1 MKPSTCESS
10 HIPLKMNRKYVQK
23 NYRRMKNFTC
33 LMLVSLMMIPQ
44 INSLM
49 AQNET
54 IKTIHNRKSVR
65 NYTDQPVKT
74 EDLVTLVKAGMAAPS
89 GMDRRP
95 WEFYIL
101 QDRGQMEALAQ
112 QLPYAKMVANAQAAI
127 IVLGNPDVSSYWYL
141 DCSAATQNILLAA
154 ESMGLGAVWTAAYPY
169 EDRMS
174 AIIKTLNI
182 PEPYKPLVLIPIGYP
197 TGSDKPKDKWNEAK
211 VHING
216 W

>member
-1 MKPSTCESS
+1 MSRLSF
-10 HIPLKMNRKYVQK
+10 I
-23 NYRRMKNFTC
+23 
-33 LMLVSLMMIPQ
+33 MLAIVSLL
-44 INSLM
+44 INTNCLM

-54 IKTIHNRKSVR
+54 IKTIQNRKSVR

-74 EDLVTLVKAGMAAPS
+74 EDLIALVKAGMAAPS
-89 GMDRRP
+89 GMDKRP

-101 QDRGQMEALAQ
+101 QDKEQINRLAG
-112 QLPYAKMVANAQAAI
+112 QLPNAKMLEKAQVAI
-127 IVLGNPDVSSYWYL
+127 IVFGNPKVSSYWYL

-169 EDRMS
+169 EDRMG
-174 AIIKTLNI
+174 AIIETLKI

-197 TGSDKPKDKWNEAK
+197 VGSEKPKDKWNESK
-211 VHING
+211 VHINK

>member
-1 MKPSTCESS
+1 MAAV
-10 HIPLKMNRKYVQK
+10 LFV
-23 NYRRMKNFTC
+23 
-33 LMLVSLMMIPQ
+33 LPQ

-65 NYTDQPVKT
+65 NYTDRAVT
-74 EDLVTLVKAGMAAPS
+74 AEELITLVKAGMAAPS

-101 QDRGQMEALAQ
+101 QDREQMKALAA
-112 QLPYAKMVANAQAAI
+112 QLPYAKMAEKAQAAI
-127 IVLGNPDVSSYWYL
+127 IVFGNPEVSSYWYL

-174 AIIKTLNI
+174 AIIETLNI

-197 TGSDKPKDKWNEAK
+197 AGSDKPKDKWNEAK
-211 VHING
+211 VHINK

>member
-1 MKPSTCESS
+1 MNKLFFIMLAI
-10 HIPLKMNRKYVQK
+10 IPLLTN
-23 NYRRMKNFTC
+23 TET
-33 LMLVSLMMIPQ
+33 
-44 INSLM
+44 LM

-54 IKTIHNRKSVR
+54 IETIHNRKSVR

-74 EDLVTLVKAGMAAPS
+74 DDLIALVKAGMAAPS

-101 QDRGQMEALAQ
+101 QDKEQMRALAAR
-112 QLPYAKMVANAQAAI
+112 LPYAKMLEKAQAAI

-154 ESMGLGAVWTAAYPY
+154 ESFGLGAVWTAAYPY
-169 EDRMS
+169 EDRME
-174 AIIKTLNI
+174 AITEILKV

-197 TGSDKPKDKWNEAK
+197 VGSDKPKDKWNETK
-211 VHING
+211 VHINK

>member
-1 MKPSTCESS
+1 
-10 HIPLKMNRKYVQK
+10 
-23 NYRRMKNFTC
+23 MKNFGC
-33 LMLVSLMMIPQ
+33 LILAALFALPQ

-49 AQNET
+49 AQTET

-65 NYTDQPVKT
+65 NYTDRPVAT

-101 QDRGQMEALAQ
+101 QDREQMKALAQ
-112 QLPYAKMVANAQAAI
+112 QLPYAKMVENAQAAI
-127 IVLGNPDVSSYWYL
+127 IVFGNPDLSSYWYL

-169 EDRMS
+169 EDRMG

-211 VHING
+211 VHINR

>member
-1 MKPSTCESS
+1 M
-10 HIPLKMNRKYVQK
+10 M
-23 NYRRMKNFTC
+23 
-33 LMLVSLMMIPQ
+33 VSLLMIPQ

-49 AQNET
+49 AQSET
-54 IKTIHNRKSVR
+54 IKTIHSRKSVR

-101 QDRGQMEALAQ
+101 QDKEQMKALAQ
-112 QLPYAKMVANAQAAI
+112 QLPYAKMVEKAQAAI
-127 IVLGNPDVSSYWYL
+127 IVFGNPDVSSYWYL

-154 ESMGLGAVWTAAYPY
+154 ESIGLGAVWTAAYPY

-182 PEPYKPLVLIPIGYP
+182 PEPYKPLVLIPVGYP
-197 TGSDKPKDKWNEAK
+197 TDSDKPKDKWNEAK
-211 VHING
+211 VHINK

>member
-1 MKPSTCESS
+1 MN
-10 HIPLKMNRKYVQK
+10 KMFY
-23 NYRRMKNFTC
+23 
-33 LMLVSLMMIPQ
+33 LILVLSALISQ
-44 INSLM
+44 SDLM

-74 EDLVTLVKAGMAAPS
+74 EDLITLVKAGMAAPS

-101 QDRGQMEALAQ
+101 HNREQMKTLAER
-112 QLPYAKMVANAQAAI
+112 LPYAKMLEKAQAAI
-127 IVLGNPDVSSYWYL
+127 IVFGNPELSSYWHI

-169 EDRMS
+169 EERITAVME
-174 AIIKTLNI
+174 TLSI
-182 PEPYKPLVLIPIGYP
+182 PDPYKPLAVIPIGYP
-197 TGSDKPKDKWNEAK
+197 VGSDKPKDKWNESK
-211 VHING
+211 MHINS